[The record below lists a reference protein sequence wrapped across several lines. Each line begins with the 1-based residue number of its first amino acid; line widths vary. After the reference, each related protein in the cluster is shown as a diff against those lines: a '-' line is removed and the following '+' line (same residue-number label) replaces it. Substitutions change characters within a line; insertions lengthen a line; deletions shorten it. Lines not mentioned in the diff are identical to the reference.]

1 MAVICATESDGPARG
16 HLLAATTQFTMR
28 ALIRTRRV
36 ISLIALLLVA
46 LVVVWLYWNRTT
58 RTDMSTYAPADC
70 LAFVEANDLT
80 ELAQGIEGT
89 QAWQALAGPVGARS
103 NLLPNRWFI
112 RLARWTGI
120 GSAEAVLLARSQ
132 VAVVFTGAE
141 ASQAGPTLTIKPF
154 ATLLIET
161 HTTQRR
167 MRPTLEKHIEDLATR
182 VYGQPLLSRK
192 QVDGV
197 DLSEWSSAD
206 GARHI
211 VAAFAGTMAIIGN
224 DEPSVLHCVE
234 ARSGKRAALAGE
246 KQLDELRK
254 KVDASNANVFG
265 FVSKPGVKSLLQ
277 AYALSRAGSSSDA
290 VTVSRIFSET
300 LGNLVDGIGWSS
312 RFVDAMVEERCS
324 VALAPG
330 VADKLR
336 GSFVPEDRLALN
348 DLPFVPSDAHS
359 VSLYHFRDVE
369 GAWRDLNAIVA
380 SHADLI
386 GAIAA
391 RPMLRSLFKPYGID
405 DADAFVHAAG
415 TRIQTIR
422 LEENSPAVLVTEAFD
437 RPGLRKV
444 AQQRLG
450 AKTKTENVGD
460 FELMLSSTDNWAAS
474 FPDNQFLIGPA
485 DAVRRCLQAKVQS
498 QSLTSTE
505 AFRKS
510 QRLIDVSLPIS
521 ALTFVNDQHAAIS
534 FVELF
539 SEHERSA
546 FSTSANAID
555 EASRSLPYAVNVV
568 ILKDAGLEWT
578 SRSSFGLVGSLF
590 VTLMPETAK

>member
-1 MAVICATESDGPARG
+1 M
-16 HLLAATTQFTMR
+16 
-28 ALIRTRRV
+28 IRIRRPKT
-36 ISLIALLLVA
+36 LIALLLVA
-46 LVVVWLYWNRTT
+46 FLVVWLYWNRTT
-58 RTDMSTYAPADC
+58 RTDMSTYAPADS

-80 ELAQGIEGT
+80 EVAQGIERT
-89 QAWQALAGPVGARS
+89 QAWQALAGPVGARPS
-103 NLLPNRWFI
+103 LLPNHWFI

-120 GSAEAVLLARSQ
+120 GSAEAILLARSQ

-141 ASQAGPTLTIKPF
+141 ASQTGPTLTIKPL
-154 ATLLIET
+154 ATLVIET

-167 MRPTLEKHIEDLATR
+167 MRPTLERHIEDLARR

-206 GARHI
+206 GGRHI
-211 VAAFAGTMAIIGN
+211 VAAFADTVAIIGN

-234 ARSGKRAALAGE
+234 ARRGQRAALAGE
-246 KQLDELRK
+246 KQLDDLRK
-254 KVDASNANVFG
+254 KVAAPNANVFG

-277 AYALSRAGSSSDA
+277 AYALYRAGSSSDA
-290 VTVSRIFSET
+290 ATVSRIFSDT
-300 LGNLVDGIGWSS
+300 LGNLVDGFGWSS

-324 VALAPG
+324 IALSQG

-336 GSFVPEDRLALN
+336 GSFVPEERLALN

-369 GAWRDLNAIVA
+369 GVWRDLNAIIA
-380 SHADLI
+380 SRADLI

-391 RPMLRSLFKPYGID
+391 RPMLRSLLKPYGID
-405 DADAFVHAAG
+405 DADTFVHAVG

-422 LEENSPAVLVTEAFD
+422 LEETSPAVLVTEAFD
-437 RPGLRKV
+437 RQGLRKV
-444 AQQRLG
+444 ALQRLG
-450 AKTKTENVGD
+450 AKAKTENVGD

-474 FPDNQFLIGPA
+474 FADNHFLSGPA
-485 DAVRRCLQAKVQS
+485 DAVRRCLQAKAQS
-498 QSLTSTE
+498 QSLTSTD

-510 QRLIDVSLPIS
+510 QRLVDVSLPIT

-539 SEHERSA
+539 SEHQRSA
-546 FSTSANAID
+546 FSSGATAID
-555 EASRSLPYAVNVV
+555 EASRSLPYAVSVV

-578 SRSSFGLVGSLF
+578 SRSSFGLVGSLL
-590 VTLMPETAK
+590 VTLTPETAK

>member
-1 MAVICATESDGPARG
+1 
-16 HLLAATTQFTMR
+16 MR

-36 ISLIALLLVA
+36 KSLIALLLVA
-46 LVVVWLYWNRTT
+46 FVVAWLYWNHTT
-58 RTDMSTYAPADC
+58 RTDLSTYAPADC

-80 ELAQGIEGT
+80 ELAQGIEAT
-89 QAWQALAGPVGARS
+89 QAWKALAGPVGAHS
-103 NLLPNRWFI
+103 SLVPNRWFI

-120 GSAEAVLLARSQ
+120 GSAEAILLARSQ

-154 ATLLIET
+154 ATLVIET

-167 MRPTLEKHIEDLATR
+167 MRPTLERHIEDLAKR
-182 VYGQPLLSRK
+182 VYGQPSLSRK

-211 VAAFAGTMAIIGN
+211 VAAFAGTAAIIGN
-224 DEPSVLHCVE
+224 DEPSVLHCLE

-246 KQLDELRK
+246 KQLADLRQK
-254 KVDASNANVFG
+254 FDSPHANVFG

-277 AYALSRAGSSSDA
+277 AYALYRAGSSSDA
-290 VTVSRIFSET
+290 VTISRIFSET
-300 LGNLVDGIGWSS
+300 LGNLVDGFGWSAS
-312 RFVDAMVEERCS
+312 FVDGMVEERCS
-324 VALAPG
+324 ITLSQG

-336 GSFVPEDRLALN
+336 GSFVPEERLALN
-348 DLPFVPSDAHS
+348 DLPFVPADAHS

-369 GAWRDLNAIVA
+369 GVWRDLNAIVA

-391 RPMLRSLFKPYGID
+391 RPMLRSLLKPYGID
-405 DADAFVHAAG
+405 DADTFVHSVG

-422 LEENSPAVLVTEAFD
+422 LEETSPAVLVTEAFD
-437 RPGLRKV
+437 RQGLRKV
-444 AQQRLG
+444 VQQRLG
-450 AKTKTENVGD
+450 GKTKTENVGD
-460 FELMLSSTDNWAAS
+460 FELILSSTDNWAAS
-474 FPDNQFLIGPA
+474 FPDNQFMIGPR

-498 QSLTSTE
+498 QSLTSTD

-510 QRLIDVSLPIS
+510 QRLVDVSLPIT

-546 FSTSANAID
+546 FSTSATAID
-555 EASRSLPYAVNVV
+555 EASRSLPYAVSVV

-578 SRSSFGLVGSLF
+578 SRSSFGLVGSLL
-590 VTLMPETAK
+590 VTLMPEPAK